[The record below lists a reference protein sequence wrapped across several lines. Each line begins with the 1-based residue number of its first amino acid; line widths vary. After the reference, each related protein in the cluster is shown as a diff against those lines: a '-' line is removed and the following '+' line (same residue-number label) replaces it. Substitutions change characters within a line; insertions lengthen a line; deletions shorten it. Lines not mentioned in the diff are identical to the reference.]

1 MDFSVDWDALPV
13 MDGEVRPRPLKAVSL
28 LKMDKTGLRMLTT
41 TDNFQEMDRYI
52 QDYSATGHNRMRVCV
67 LTAHWKVEDEFKG
80 YGVMAVPLR
89 IDRKLS
95 LETDIC
101 EKALMQDVMRQCR
114 FIREDTSS
122 KKEAKHTNALATS
135 LYCLDGLREPFLDA
149 IRDKWERSPEE
160 FTSKYVKGE
169 ALDGQ
174 QKRLSPVRD
183 GKRSEGKKVAKKQ
196 VRRAAKNDD
205 RQTARKPLL

>member
-1 MDFSVDWDALPV
+1 MDWDALPV

-41 TDNFQEMDRYI
+41 ADNFKEMDKFIR
-52 QDYSATGHNRMRVCV
+52 DYSATGHNRMRVCV

-95 LETDIC
+95 MEQDIC
-101 EKALMQDVMRQCR
+101 EKALLQDVLRQCK
-114 FIREDTSS
+114 FIQEGVGN

-135 LYCLDGLREPFLDA
+135 LYCLDGLREPFLAA
-149 IRDKWERSPEE
+149 IIEKWERSPEE
-160 FTSKYVKGE
+160 FMSKYVNGKAHEGPE
-169 ALDGQ
+169 
-174 QKRLSPVRD
+174 KRISPVRSP
-183 GKRSEGKKVAKKQ
+183 KNNEMKKTAKK
-196 VRRAAKNDD
+196 RAHRTGGKDG
-205 RQTARKPLL
+205 RTARNPLL